1 MHTTDRETDPYL
13 VQVQQEL
20 AIRGHAG
27 PLDDIA
33 TVEALIFEMYGHSAA
48 IAADGIVRSRAENG
62 NVNRDPEAFSKA
74 IHVELAR
81 LDPGCNPSNICMGQ
95 ILPLQAGFR
104 NNFSP
109 ADTAKAMLD
118 AQHADWNVVSTYTA
132 QQAVDDGTLADLPA
146 DPTVPMPDA
155 APLFELGKVRATP
168 AALELLG
175 HSGAMKLL
183 NRHQTGDWGEFID
196 AGDARLNLRA
206 IRDDDRIFS
215 AYKVGDEKLYVITE
229 HDRSATTVMI
239 AHEY

>member
-1 MHTTDRETDPYL
+1 
-13 VQVQQEL
+13 
-20 AIRGHAG
+20 
-27 PLDDIA
+27 
-33 TVEALIFEMYGHSAA
+33 MYGHGPDAA
-48 IAADGIVRSRAENG
+48 ANGIIRSRAENG
-62 NVNRDPEAFSKA
+62 NVSRGPETLYEA
-74 IHVELAR
+74 VRLELAAQ
-81 LDPGCNPSNICMGQ
+81 DPGCNPSNIMMGQ
-95 ILPLQAGFR
+95 ILALRACFR
-104 NNFSP
+104 TNRTP
-109 ADTAKAMLD
+109 ADTARAMLA
-118 AQHADWNVVSTYTA
+118 AQHADWNLVSTYTA
-132 QQAVDDGTLADLPA
+132 EQAVDDGTLADLPA

-168 AALELLG
+168 AVLELLG

-215 AYKVGDEKLYVITE
+215 AYKAGDEKLYVVTE